1 MHLIIAEKHIAAK
14 RIAAILAPQ
23 KVKQVRVSGVDTY
36 EYESEEGKK
45 VFMGLSGHIVK
56 LDFPKAYN
64 NWQKVEA
71 NELIG
76 AEIITAS
83 TQVKIVSAL
92 KKLGKEA
99 TKVTIATDYDREGE
113 LIGVEA
119 LDIIRQINE
128 DVAFDRVHYS
138 AITPK
143 AIDDAFSNPSNV
155 DFNLADAGH
164 SRQVIDLVWGAS
176 LTRYISLSAGRLGK
190 MFLSVGRVQ
199 SPTLSLIVEREK
211 EREAFVP
218 KPYWE
223 LSAMLKSKSGEEFRV
238 EHRTKR
244 FWDEAEVGAAME
256 KLSIGDDATVTELKT
271 SEKTDKPPTP
281 FNTTEFI
288 SAASSIG
295 FTAANAMRIAETLYT
310 NGFIS
315 YPRTDNTV
323 YPESL
328 DLRAQIEIF
337 KTGTFKQYALKLL
350 EKKELIPT
358 KGKKET
364 TDHPPIFPAS
374 LAKKSEMNEQE
385 WKLYE
390 MVVRR
395 FFATFADPAKWET
408 IRSKYDIKGEEFKA
422 NGARLV
428 EPGWRW
434 YYHYNAPEDRLL
446 PKMEEGDV
454 HSVLNV
460 NVEAKETQPPGR
472 YGQGR
477 LIKIMEELGLGTKAT
492 RHEIISK
499 LYSRAYVHGN
509 PLQPTKTAIAVVDA
523 LEKFAPTISKPDMTS
538 KLEADMDRIAEGG
551 IPEDEVLNESRE
563 MLELV
568 FDELGKNKDDI
579 TESLR
584 AGLREDKIIGVC
596 SECGSNLMVMRSKR
610 GGRFIGCEGYPD
622 CNFSLPLP
630 RSGQVIV
637 TDKQCEEHGLY
648 HIRIINAGKRP
659 WNLGC
664 PECNFL
670 EWQKAQEEEKKK
682 QKEAAPD
689 KEKPKILKDISGI
702 GKVTEEK
709 LADAGICSVDELC
722 EADALELAKATS
734 IPVKK
739 IKAWQSDI
747 V

>member
-14 RIAAILAPQ
+14 RIAKILAPG
-23 KVKQVRVSGVDTY
+23 KPKQVRVSGVDTY
-36 EYESEEGKK
+36 EYEEDEEKK
-45 VFMGLSGHIVK
+45 VFIGLSGHIVK

-71 NELIG
+71 KELVG
-76 AEIITAS
+76 ADIITAS
-83 TQVKIVSAL
+83 TQVKIVAAL
-92 KKLGKEA
+92 KKLGKKA
-99 TKVTIATDYDREGE
+99 TRVTIATDYDREGE

-119 LDIIRQINE
+119 LDIIK
-128 DVAFDRVHYS
+128 DVNPDIQFQRVHYS

-143 AIDDAFSNPSNV
+143 AIDKAFSNPLNV
-155 DFNLADAGH
+155 DFDLADAGH

-176 LTRYISLSAGRLGK
+176 LTRYISLAAGRLGK

-211 EREAFVP
+211 EREAFIP

-223 LSAMLKSKSGEEFRV
+223 ISAVLKDKNGEKFNV
-238 EHRTKR
+238 EHRKRR
-244 FWDEAEVGAAME
+244 FWDKAEVDAVMARIS
-256 KLSIGDDATVTELKT
+256 KGDEAVVTELAT

-295 FTAANAMRIAETLYT
+295 FTAANAMRIAESLYT
-310 NGFIS
+310 NGYIS

-323 YPESL
+323 YPDSL

-337 KTGTFKQYALKLL
+337 KKGAFKQYALKLL
-350 EKKELIPT
+350 EKKKLVPT

-364 TDHPPIFPAS
+364 TDHPPIYPAS
-374 LAKKSEMNEQE
+374 LAKKSDMNEQE

-390 MVVRR
+390 LVVRR

-408 IRSKYDIKGEEFKA
+408 IRAKFDIKGEDFKA

-428 EPGWRW
+428 VPGWRW

-446 PKMEEGDV
+446 PKMEEGDK
-454 HSVLNV
+454 HIV
-460 NVEAKETQPPGR
+460 NEIEMVAKETKPPGR

-477 LIKIMEELGLGTKAT
+477 LIKIMEEMGLGTKAT
-492 RHEIISK
+492 RHDIISK

-509 PLQPTKTAIAVVDA
+509 PLQPTKTAVAVVDT

-538 KLEADMDRIAEGG
+538 KLEADMDRIAEGE
-551 IPEDEVLNESRE
+551 IPEEEVLNESRE
-563 MLELV
+563 MLEIIFNDL
-568 FDELGKNKDDI
+568 EKNREDI
-579 TESLR
+579 SESLR
-584 AGLREDKIIGVC
+584 AGLREDKIIGKC
-596 SECGSNLMVMRSKR
+596 SQCGSNLMVMRSKR

-630 RSGQVIV
+630 KSGKIVV
-637 TDKQCEEHGLY
+637 TDKSCEEHGLY
-648 HIRIINAGKRP
+648 HIRIITSGKRP

-664 PECNFL
+664 AHCNFI
-670 EWQKAQEEEKKK
+670 EWQKTREEEKEK
-682 QKEAAPD
+682 QDENKERP
-689 KEKPKILKDISGI
+689 ESLGDISGI

-709 LADAGICSVDELC
+709 LADAGICTVEDLC
-722 EADALELAKATS
+722 EADAFELAKTTS
-734 IPVKK
+734 ISVKK
-739 IKAWQSDI
+739 IKNWQSEI

>member
-45 VFMGLSGHIVK
+45 IFIGLSGHIVK

-113 LIGVEA
+113 LIGAEA
-119 LDIIRQINE
+119 LDIIKQVNE
-128 DVAFDRVHYS
+128 NVVFDRVHYS

-143 AIDDAFSNPSNV
+143 AIDDAFSNPTNV

-176 LTRYISLSAGRLGK
+176 LTRYISLAAGRLGK

-199 SPTLSLIVEREK
+199 SPTLALIVEREK
-211 EREAFVP
+211 EREAFIP

-223 LSAMLKSKSGEEFRV
+223 LSAMLKSKSGEEFKV

-244 FWDEAEVGAAME
+244 FWEKAEVDAAME
-256 KLSIGDDATVTELKT
+256 KISIGDDARVSEIKT

-288 SAASSIG
+288 GAASSIG

-350 EKKELIPT
+350 EKKELVPT

-395 FFATFADPAKWET
+395 FFATFADPAIWET
-408 IRSKYDIKGEEFKA
+408 IRSKYDIQGEEFKA

-434 YYHYNAPEDRLL
+434 YL
-446 PKMEEGDV
+446 
-454 HSVLNV
+454 S
-460 NVEAKETQPPGR
+460 
-472 YGQGR
+472 
-477 LIKIMEELGLGTKAT
+477 
-492 RHEIISK
+492 
-499 LYSRAYVHGN
+499 
-509 PLQPTKTAIAVVDA
+509 LQCT
-523 LEKFAPTISKPDMTS
+523 
-538 KLEADMDRIAEGG
+538 
-551 IPEDEVLNESRE
+551 
-563 MLELV
+563 
-568 FDELGKNKDDI
+568 
-579 TESLR
+579 
-584 AGLREDKIIGVC
+584 
-596 SECGSNLMVMRSKR
+596 
-610 GGRFIGCEGYPD
+610 
-622 CNFSLPLP
+622 
-630 RSGQVIV
+630 
-637 TDKQCEEHGLY
+637 
-648 HIRIINAGKRP
+648 
-659 WNLGC
+659 
-664 PECNFL
+664 
-670 EWQKAQEEEKKK
+670 
-682 QKEAAPD
+682 
-689 KEKPKILKDISGI
+689 
-702 GKVTEEK
+702 
-709 LADAGICSVDELC
+709 
-722 EADALELAKATS
+722 
-734 IPVKK
+734 
-739 IKAWQSDI
+739 
-747 V
+747 